1 MNGFILIDKPSGI
14 SSFQALQQLNRR
26 FRIQDRYGRLGHGG
40 TLDPEASGLLVVAI
54 GRATKLLRFFLGS
67 DKRYTAEITFGARTN
82 TDDAE
87 GEVIAEAPFNH
98 ISRSDVAQAIE
109 RFKGRIQQIP
119 PLFSAIHINGKRA
132 YKLARKGKEIEMPP
146 REVEVYDI
154 RILDCGLP
162 EKPTLTLDIACSGGT
177 YIRTIAHDL
186 GIALGSEAYLASLR
200 RTESCHFNVKNAMPL
215 DQFEHLQSLESCMHT
230 NVEAMSGFTAI
241 RPSKKNIIRLL
252 RGLPVNFNISLDG
265 IYTIITP
272 DDQLV
277 AVVERREGKNDYLRL
292 TTPEELYP
300 QTPET

>member
-26 FRIQDRYGRLGHGG
+26 FRIQDNYGRLGHGG
-40 TLDPEASGLLVVAI
+40 TLDPEASGLLVIAI

-67 DKRYTAEITFGARTN
+67 DKRYTATIQFGARTN

-87 GEVIAEAPFNH
+87 GEIVATAPFNH
-98 ISRSDVAQAIE
+98 ITRDDVAQVIE
-109 RFKGRIQQIP
+109 RFKGKIQQIP
-119 PLFSAIHINGKRA
+119 PGFSAIHINGKRA
-132 YKLARKGKEIEMPP
+132 YKLARKGKDIEMPP
-146 REVEVYDI
+146 REVEIYDI

-162 EKPTLTLDIACSGGT
+162 ENPTLTLDIACSGGT

-186 GIALGSEAYLASLR
+186 GIALGSEAYLSTLR
-200 RTESCHFNVKNAMPL
+200 RTESCHFKVQDAL
-215 DQFEHLQSLESCMHT
+215 ELGAFEHIESLESCMHT
-230 NVEAMSGFTAI
+230 NVEAMSAYPAI

-252 RGLPVNFNISLDG
+252 RGLPVNFNISQDG

-272 DDQLV
+272 DEQLV
-277 AVVERREGKNDYLRL
+277 AVVERRDGKNDYLRL

-300 QTPET
+300 KT